1 MVGNVNR
8 EAKSTT
14 IIYGLHGDENTN
26 NPDIFILVLSICSL
40 KTAADIN
47 FDIFFMDLDI
57 YFKPVNFPVSFQINV
72 IVIIKKL

>member
-14 IIYGLHGDENTN
+14 IIYGRHEDENTN

-47 FDIFFMDLDI
+47 FAIFLWI
-57 YFKPVNFPVSFQINV
+57 
-72 IVIIKKL
+72 